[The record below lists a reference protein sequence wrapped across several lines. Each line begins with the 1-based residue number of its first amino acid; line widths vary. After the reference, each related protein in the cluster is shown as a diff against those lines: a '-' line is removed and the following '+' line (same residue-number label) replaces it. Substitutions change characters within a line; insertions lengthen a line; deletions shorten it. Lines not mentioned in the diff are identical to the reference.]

1 MSEDVIIDLSAA
13 RSYSMA
19 LGGDELRAE
28 KPCKLPERFI
38 LCDPKWPSTG
48 ANPKFKQICCHS
60 VVLTTC
66 VPRLGKTELTLTLIL
81 LYS

>member
-1 MSEDVIIDLSAA
+1 MSKDVIVDLSAV
-13 RSYSMA
+13 RSNSMA

-48 ANPKFKQICCHS
+48 ANPKCHS
-60 VVLTTC
+60 VVSTMC
-66 VPRLGKTELTLTLIL
+66 VPCLGNTELTLTLIL